1 MAPQDASSSGLMVSG
16 FLHLMASQVSS
27 RVLTFVVNLLIARRL
42 TPEAYGVTSIQFH
55 LIMTTILFLSREGF
69 RRGCMRSDASQWKM
83 DGVARTQ
90 LRNTAWLVLPLGLA
104 VAGGVFSVVVLW
116 QGLDRGSVYAH
127 AVGVLSAACFVELCS
142 EPLYIMAQNSLAF
155 RLRAVI
161 DTTATFVRCIATYG
175 LLAFGG
181 VDSAVASAYS
191 QLLFSFWVLGGYI
204 LHGLVAAD
212 GGIPARARSLLP
224 SRPGPGAPYVI

>member
-1 MAPQDASSSGLMVSG
+1 
-16 FLHLMASQVSS
+16 
-27 RVLTFVVNLLIARRL
+27 
-42 TPEAYGVTSIQFH
+42 
-55 LIMTTILFLSREGF
+55 
-69 RRGCMRSDASQWKM
+69 
-83 DGVARTQ
+83 
-90 LRNTAWLVLPLGLA
+90 
-104 VAGGVFSVVVLW
+104 
-116 QGLDRGSVYAH
+116 
-127 AVGVLSAACFVELCS
+127 
-142 EPLYIMAQNSLAF
+142 MAQNSLAF